1 MARVNRI
8 LAVDDEASVADAL
21 ALVLGERGHKVET
34 ARSAG
39 EADALLKSRPFDLV
53 FIDLRLP
60 DGSGIDLLTRV
71 KADAP
76 ETEVILMT
84 AHGSLELT
92 IEAIKRGAFY
102 YLEKPF
108 TPEHALVLAA
118 RALQFKEVKSE
129 NRALKGAL
137 AGEGDD
143 FGLVGRHPKVRQ
155 IREVIRT
162 VAPSD
167 ASVLIEGESGTGKE
181 LVAAALHFQ
190 SARAERPFIRI
201 NCAAIP
207 AELIESELFGYRK
220 GAFTGADR
228 DKRGLIEAA
237 AGGTLLLDEIAEMP
251 AHLQTKLLRV
261 LQDRRLRRLGDEQE
275 FPVEFRLV
283 SSTNRDTAQ
292 MIGEG
297 ALRKDLYFRISTV
310 KVRVPPLRERSDD
323 VMLLAEY
330 FLLRYAEKY
339 RKPLRGISQAAYALL
354 ARYDWPG
361 NVRELESVV
370 EHAVL
375 FSQEEQVMPEDLPEQ
390 LHAAES
396 THFRCVI
403 PPYLTMEEIERE
415 AIAQTLERTG
425 GNVKKTAQI
434 LDYHRPTLYRKLKKF
449 GLMAETPRDDG
460 EPEQDEAAES

>member
-1 MARVNRI
+1 MAQANRI
-8 LAVDDEASVADAL
+8 LAVDDEESVADAL

-34 ARSAG
+34 ARSAA
-39 EADALLKSRPFDLV
+39 EADALLRSRPFDLV
-53 FIDLRLP
+53 FTDLRLP
-60 DGSGIDLLTRV
+60 DGSGIDLLTRI
-71 KADAP
+71 KSDSP
-76 ETEVILMT
+76 ETEIILMT

-108 TPEHALVLAA
+108 TPEQALVLAA
-118 RALQFKEVKSE
+118 RALQFKDVKSE
-129 NRALKGAL
+129 NRALKGTL
-137 AGEGDD
+137 KGDGDD
-143 FGLVGRHPKVRQ
+143 FGLVGRHPKIRQ

-162 VAPSD
+162 AAPSD

-181 LVAAALHFQ
+181 LVAAAFHFR

-207 AELIESELFGYRK
+207 SELIESELFGYRK

-228 DKRGLIEAA
+228 DKRGLIEAV

-261 LQDRRLRRLGDEQE
+261 LQERRLRRLGDEQE
-275 FPVEFRLV
+275 SPVDFRLV
-283 SSTNRDTAQ
+283 SSTNRDTTL
-292 MIGEG
+292 MIQEG
-297 ALRKDLYFRISTV
+297 ALRKDLYFRISTI

-323 VMLLAEY
+323 VMLLAEH

-339 RKPLRGISQAAYALL
+339 LKRLRGISQPAYAML

-361 NVRELESVV
+361 NVRELESVI

-375 FSQEEQVMPEDLPEQ
+375 FSQDEQVMPEDLPEQ

-396 THFRCVI
+396 THYRCVI

-425 GNVKKTAQI
+425 RNVKKTAQI

-449 GLMAETPRDDG
+449 GFMAETTKDEEAPADD
-460 EPEQDEAAES
+460 DAAP